1 MGTIYLPVQNIS
13 ASSNW
18 YKNNLDALISYQDE
32 DKAIINFA
40 GISCFLVKA
49 KENEHNYFFD
59 FQLNKRFPITFEV
72 DGIDNLKELHH
83 QLKQQGV
90 KLGEIEDR
98 GHPGNNFVFYDL
110 DGNIFD
116 VWSELSPTYK
126 KE

>member
-1 MGTIYLPVQNIS
+1 MGTIYLPVQSIS

-40 GISCFLVKA
+40 DISFFLVKA
-49 KENEHNYFFD
+49 KDNEHNCFFD
-59 FQLNKRFPITFEV
+59 FHLNKRFPITFEV

-83 QLKQQGV
+83 QLKQKGV
-90 KLGEIEDR
+90 KVEEIEDR

-110 DGNIFD
+110 DENIFD
-116 VWSELSPTYK
+116 VWSELSPIYK